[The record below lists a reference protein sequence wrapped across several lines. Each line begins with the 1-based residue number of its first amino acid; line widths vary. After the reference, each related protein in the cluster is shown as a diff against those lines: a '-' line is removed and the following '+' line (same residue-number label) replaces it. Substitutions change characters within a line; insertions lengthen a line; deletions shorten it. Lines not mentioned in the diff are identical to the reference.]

1 VGSLVLAAIAYGAGY
16 PDFSKGLFLGA
27 LLSPLHLFGLK
38 SLVNRVLTAGQT
50 QGPSLFR
57 IYHLI
62 RWVLFAFIIWVL
74 LKVSVFFLLGALVS
88 YTWFLLVLVWAG
100 LKTAK

>member
-1 VGSLVLAAIAYGAGY
+1 MVSRVLA
-16 PDFSKGLFLGA
+16 
-27 LLSPLHLFGLK
+27 
-38 SLVNRVLTAGQT
+38 AGQT
-50 QGPSLFR
+50 QGPGLFR

-62 RWVLFAFIIWVL
+62 RWVLFALIIWAL
-74 LKVSVFFLLGALVS
+74 LTVSVFCLLGALVS